1 MSFSRLCQ
9 YSVVIAL
16 CCFLGRASIAS
27 TCSDSEFLKSLIEVG
42 NYRSAL
48 QRMDRCLRASKQP
61 EADDWQLFNELIKQ
75 VLTVSSSTSFEEA
88 YRNFQKVLQIHL
100 LSGLKFK
107 LASYFEDHPTD
118 NHNLF
123 SEVRETYEKY
133 YFYYD
138 TGRLFSH
145 SRGIALTERSLIW
158 KNFTGE
164 PHRLAFDNINSMT
177 LAYDRGFSLNSNFSL
192 TGWKLRINSSNKRCA
207 NRNASKEFP
216 TSWQKLSPPD
226 SVSSFPSHQRHSEMV
241 FKLGG
246 CFDEKN
252 EIRLSSVPDKA
263 IIPLVSAIT
272 YFINSNKTSFE
283 QKKMVPFYVPEREIG
298 ILAGWVTPCRK
309 EYVNQRSPI
318 KELQLLD
325 ACFFRFLSNDEGF
338 KLSQQD
344 SELLNSLTA
353 QIFEKDNISFNEA
366 YNRFKV
372 VLSTHFFS
380 DLDFKFKDNFD
391 AETEVELFEGVRDIT
406 ESYYFYFDTGRVMS
420 GSRGLA
426 LTKKAII
433 WNNFWTDLTGS
444 AKRVTFDNISSVTLV
459 HESDLQSLGGWRLIL
474 NKDENKDEDNEI
486 ALSQV
491 PAENVELFASALVY
505 FINRASGANL
515 KLQVPKETRAVLDN
529 TFEEMHPKANH
540 WLSLVIPTNRWRY

>member
-9 YSVVIAL
+9 YSFVIAL
-16 CCFLGRASIAS
+16 CWFLGRASIAS
-27 TCSDSEFLKSLIEVG
+27 TCSDSESLKSFQRVG

-48 QRMDRCLRASKQP
+48 QRMNECLRASKQP
-61 EADDWQLFNELIKQ
+61 EADDWQLFNKLIKQ
-75 VLTVSSSTSFEEA
+75 VLTVYSSTSFEEA
-88 YRNFQKVLQIHL
+88 YRNFQKVLHL
-100 LSGLKFK
+100 LSGLKFE
-107 LASYFEDHPTD
+107 LANYFKNHPTD
-118 NHNLF
+118 NDNLF
-123 SEVRETYEKY
+123 SEVREADEKY

-145 SRGIALTERSLIW
+145 SRGIVLTDRSLIW
-158 KNFTGE
+158 KNLTGK
-164 PHRLAFDNINSMT
+164 PQRLAFDNINSMT
-177 LAYDRGFSLNSNFSL
+177 LVYDRGFSLNTDLSL
-192 TGWKLRINSSNKRCA
+192 TGWKLRINSTDKRCA
-207 NRNASKEFP
+207 NRNANKEFP
-216 TSWQKLSPPD
+216 ASWQKLSPPD
-226 SVSSFPSHQRHSEMV
+226 SVSSFPSHQRHGEMV
-241 FKLGG
+241 FKLSG

-252 EIRLSSVPDKA
+252 EIRLSSVPDEA

-272 YFINSNKTSFE
+272 YFINSNKTSFD
-283 QKKMVPFYVPEREIG
+283 QKKMVQFYVLEREIG
-298 ILAGWVTPCRK
+298 ILAGWVTQCSK
-309 EYVNQRSPI
+309 EYVNQDSPI

-325 ACFFRFLSNDEGF
+325 ACFSPFLSYDDGF

-344 SELLNSLTA
+344 SELLNHLTA
-353 QIFEKDNISFNEA
+353 QIFEKDNISFNEG

-391 AETEVELFEGVRDIT
+391 AETEVELFEGVRDIA

-433 WNNFWTDLTGS
+433 WQNFWSDLTGS

-459 HESDLQSLGGWRLIL
+459 HEIDLQSIGGWRLIL
-474 NKDENKDEDNEI
+474 NKDENEDEDNEI

-515 KLQVPKETRAVLDN
+515 RLQVPEETRAVLDK
-529 TFEEMHPKANH
+529 TFKEMHPKANY
-540 WLSLVIPTNRWRY
+540 WISF